1 MIYTFITIVIILDLY
16 ISKKIINDKT
26 YEAMIIGAEL
36 TGLYTTYTNIM
47 LENFFL

>member
-1 MIYTFITIVIILDLY
+1 MHFFIFFVILLDLY